1 MTERLTLAQARE
13 RVAAL
18 TSNDSVIDPASIDWT
33 QPARDALMF
42 AGLVPNYYD
51 ERETIVAVCLVLLG
65 YQAHLDHEAGKAF
78 SAAAVLRHID
88 AARATAENGGGV
100 ISACAL
106 RDVHREIA
114 AGLHYAEP
122 KGH

>member
-1 MTERLTLAQARE
+1 MERLTIAQARE
-13 RVAAL
+13 RIAAL

-33 QPARDALMF
+33 QPARDAITY
-42 AGLVPNYYD
+42 AGLMANHYD
-51 ERETIVAVCLVLLG
+51 EQETIVAVCLALLG
-65 YQAHLDHEAGKAF
+65 YQAHIDHDAGKAF
-78 SAAAVLRHID
+78 SDAAVLRHID
-88 AARATAENGGGV
+88 AARATAEQGGGV

-122 KGH
+122 KEP